1 MKTLQDVKD
10 AIKEYENEINE
21 LCKINVSRFYIE
33 PFQDELIKLERIE
46 NKLFNKW
53 FYKLKKGL
61 M

>member
-1 MKTLQDVKD
+1 MKTWQDVQN
-10 AIKEYENEINE
+10 AITEYENEINE

-46 NKLFNKW
+46 NKIFNKW

-61 M
+61 I

>member
-61 M
+61 L

>member
-1 MKTLQDVKD
+1 MKTLQDVKN
-10 AIKEYENEINE
+10 AITEYETEIKE

-33 PFQDELIKLERIE
+33 PFQDEIIKLERIE

-61 M
+61 I